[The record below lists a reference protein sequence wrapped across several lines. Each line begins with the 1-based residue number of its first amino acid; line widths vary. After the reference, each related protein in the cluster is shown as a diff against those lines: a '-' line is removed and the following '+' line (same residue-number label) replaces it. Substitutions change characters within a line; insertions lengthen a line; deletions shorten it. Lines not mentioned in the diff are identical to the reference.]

1 MMTITRVML
10 TLLLLVLAGG
20 LIGMIAFEGYTMNL
34 VVAVVLVMVVFWLLV
49 LIWK

>member
-1 MMTITRVML
+1 MMTITRVIL

>member
-1 MMTITRVML
+1 ML